1 MYIPSDFEEH
11 RPGELQRVLRDFPL
25 GVLITHGPHGL
36 DANHLPFE
44 YDAST
49 GAHGTLRAHV
59 ARANPLW
66 REAAAGGGGVVLV
79 IFRAGDA
86 YISPNWY
93 PSKPEHHRHVPTWND
108 QVVHAHGRLRVMDDE
123 RFVRG
128 LVARL
133 TREHEQ
139 RSQQPRPWKMG
150 DSAPDFINGLLQAIV
165 GIEIEITRL
174 VGKSKLGQNRET
186 RDRLGAADALDGLG
200 NPDLAEVM
208 RRAARAD

>member
-1 MYIPSDFEEH
+1 MYLPTHFEEH
-11 RPGELQRVLRDFPL
+11 RPGELQRVVREHPL
-25 GVLITHGPHGL
+25 GTLITHGPGGL

-44 YDAST
+44 LAEDA
-49 GAHGTLRAHV
+49 GPQGTLRARV

-66 REAAAGGGGVVLV
+66 SEVPADGADVLV
-79 IFRAGDA
+79 IFQASDA

-93 PSKPEHHRHVPTWND
+93 PSKPEHHRHVPTWNY

-139 RSQQPRPWKMG
+139 RSLQAKHWKMG
-150 DSAPDFINGLLQAIV
+150 DSAPEFITGLLQAIV

-174 VGKSKLGQNRET
+174 VGKSKLGQNRED
-186 RDRLGAADALDGLG
+186 RDRLGAAAGVEGLG
-200 NPDLAEVM
+200 NTPAAEAM
-208 RRAARAD
+208 RRAG